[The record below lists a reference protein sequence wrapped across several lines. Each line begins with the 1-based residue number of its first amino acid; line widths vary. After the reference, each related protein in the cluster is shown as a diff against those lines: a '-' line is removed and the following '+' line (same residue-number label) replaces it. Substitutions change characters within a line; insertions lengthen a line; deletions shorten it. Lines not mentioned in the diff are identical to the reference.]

1 MLRALLRSSSSRGSG
16 ICPAVLEAVRWMLLK
31 SAAFAVTALAN
42 AFVMTLLLLLVLLL
56 LLLVSEGAVEGRR
69 SSVEVPSS
77 MGGTVLAVAKVGEGP
92 GSCSVRPLHGLL
104 WPDVDADDMPGA
116 DSAKRL
122 GVLGSYP
129 AEEALSEL
137 GSCRICFVGAE
148 MAELIVATLPC
159 KHGTCHVSA
168 NIPSRVLIPRAY
180 CLPHPSQIRSK
191 DEPCR
196 SADTHAAANLWER
209 RHKS

>member
-1 MLRALLRSSSSRGSG
+1 MLLRS
-16 ICPAVLEAVRWMLLK
+16 
-31 SAAFAVTALAN
+31 AAFTVTALAN
-42 AFVMTLLLLLVLLL
+42 AFAMTLLLLVLLL
-56 LLLVSEGAVEGRR
+56 LLGRDGAVEGRR
-69 SSVEVPSS
+69 SSAEVPSC
-77 MGGTVLAVAKVGEGP
+77 MGGTAGLAVAKAGENP

-137 GSCRICFVGAE
+137 GSCKICFVVGAE

-168 NIPSRVLIPRAY
+168 NIPSRILIPRVY
-180 CLPHPSQIRSK
+180 CLPHPSQIRPT
-191 DEPCR
+191 DESCR
-196 SADTHAAANLWER
+196 SADITCSRYPLGKET
-209 RHKS
+209 